1 MVTKRGRFFGTNQGG
16 SVLAKIF
23 MVTKHLV
30 VNNYVGFGSV
40 LAKIFMVT
48 KRRVKKYGNV

>member
-1 MVTKRGRFFGTNQGG
+1 MAIHNIAVMG

-23 MVTKHLV
+23 MVTKPGCE
-30 VNNYVGFGSV
+30 YVCGCTGSV

-48 KRRVKKYGNV
+48 KRWISSFVL

>member
-1 MVTKRGRFFGTNQGG
+1 MVTKHVAPPIIHQFG

-23 MVTKHLV
+23 MVTKHMRYAQNV
-30 VNNYVGFGSV
+30 TMGSV

-48 KRRVKKYGNV
+48 KHDFNNLA